1 MSVDEATGT
10 LVLGVPRERRPG
22 EQRVALVPSAVP
34 VLRKAGIDV
43 IVEEGAGARAGFPDE
58 SYASH
63 GARLVSMEEVGAAD
77 IVARVRGW
85 GMATA
90 DTLTEASH
98 EGQVVV
104 GLADPMGDPIVARDA
119 AERGLCAFAL
129 DLMPRI
135 TRAQTMDALS
145 SQATVTGYKA
155 VLLAADRLPRMFPM
169 LTTAAG
175 TIPPAQVFVIGAGV
189 AGLQAIA
196 TARRLGAVV
205 QAYDVRPAAQ
215 EDIESLGARCVVLP
229 IAWEGA
235 EDESGYA
242 KELGEDFSLRQQDY
256 LAQVV
261 AGADAVICTALI
273 PGLPAPILVTEEA
286 VRGMSPGSV
295 IVDCAAERG
304 GNCELTEPDA
314 TVTTEGHVTILGPTN
329 LAAMVPHD
337 ASSMYSKNVSAFLLL
352 LVKDGRLT
360 IDTDDEVIRGTLV
373 TKDGEILQDRIRDA
387 LETREVQHV

>member
-1 MSVDEATGT
+1 
-10 LVLGVPRERRPG
+10 
-22 EQRVALVPSAVP
+22 
-34 VLRKAGIDV
+34 
-43 IVEEGAGARAGFPDE
+43 
-58 SYASH
+58 
-63 GARLVSMEEVGAAD
+63 
-77 IVARVRGW
+77 
-85 GMATA
+85 
-90 DTLTEASH
+90 
-98 EGQVVV
+98 
-104 GLADPMGDPIVARDA
+104 
-119 AERGLCAFAL
+119 
-129 DLMPRI
+129 
-135 TRAQTMDALS
+135 MDALS